1 MTYADS
7 IEKLLKTLKP
17 AAEEEDADAAVALLL
32 KPANQSLKLFFVKRA
47 ENPADPWSGQMA
59 FPGGKSDPK
68 DQNLKQTVV
77 RETLEETSINLLD
90 RSRFLGIMEPLRST
104 RRSEMRILPFLILLE
119 HEPTIK
125 LNEEL
130 EWFVW
135 ISPEELLQYRGT
147 AKFSFGEV
155 PAYVFGERV
164 IWGLTYRIL
173 EKFFQILE
181 YSDNPHL
188 HRMKREEEKWE
199 GSNSC

>member
-1 MTYADS
+1 LTCADS
-7 IEKLLKTLKP
+7 IEKLLKALKP

-32 KPANQSLKLFFVKRA
+32 KPANQNLKLFFVKRA

-59 FPGGKSDPK
+59 FPGGKCDPK

-104 RRSEMRILPFLILLE
+104 RRPEMRILPFLILLE

-135 ISPEELLQYRGT
+135 ISPEELLQHRGT
-147 AKFSFGEV
+147 AKFRFGEV

-173 EKFFQILE
+173 ERFFQFLG
-181 YSDNPHL
+181 YSNNAHL
-188 HRMKREEEKWE
+188 HRMKREGEK
-199 GSNSC
+199 